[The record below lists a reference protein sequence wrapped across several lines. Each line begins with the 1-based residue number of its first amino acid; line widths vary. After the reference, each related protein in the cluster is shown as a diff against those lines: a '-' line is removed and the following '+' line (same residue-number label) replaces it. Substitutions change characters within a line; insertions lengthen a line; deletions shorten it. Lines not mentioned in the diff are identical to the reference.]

1 MQTQGT
7 RMNTATLNLAW
18 ADAFIAA
25 LTAAGLRHIVL
36 APGARSA
43 PLAVAALRRPEL
55 TCHVVSDE
63 RAAGY
68 FALGLV
74 RGMAPTSR
82 MPAAVICTSG
92 TAVANLMPAV
102 MEANLA
108 AIPLLILSADRPPEA
123 HGWGSHQTADQL
135 KLYGDHARRF
145 FALPV
150 PFVGAEEALDHR
162 YLNGLA
168 AQLIEASQTPVP
180 GPVHANQPF
189 REPLLPI
196 DPGAIPSAP
205 NLPVPVTI
213 RAPIPQAASG
223 LEGVA
228 ERLSGRTG
236 LILCGEGDYPETF
249 AAALVALAEKL
260 GAPILAEPLSN
271 LRFGPHDRRLVLTRA
286 SRFLRRTDLPQ
297 PEWVLRLGRFPVSR
311 TLERWLAGLE
321 HTLHILIAPPGP
333 WPDPLRRS
341 DILLRGDALATVT
354 ALHAAPTA
362 SAPAGWLSTWQAQE
376 IDAAQ
381 HTDLCHDGH
390 AFAQAVSTLIAAL
403 PAKAHLFVGN
413 SLSIRAVD
421 SFSGTHAKPLTLHGN
436 RGAAGIDGNLA
447 TAAGIAAAHGAPM
460 AVLIGD
466 QTALHDCGS
475 LALLAGRPVV
485 VIVVDNGG
493 GGIFE
498 QLAFSAALPPEI
510 LTRGFIAPPQV
521 DFSALARAFGLSYAE
536 ADDVPRL
543 QPLLD
548 QAFTSRQPW
557 LIRLAL
563 KSSA

>member
-1 MQTQGT
+1 
-7 RMNTATLNLAW
+7 MNTATLNLAW

-25 LTAAGLRHIVL
+25 LTAAGLLHIVL

-68 FALGLV
+68 FALGLA
-74 RGMAPTSR
+74 RITR
-82 MPAAVICTSG
+82 TPAAVICTSG
-92 TAVANLMPAV
+92 TAAANLLPAV

-108 AIPLLILSADRPPEA
+108 AVPLLILSADRPPEA
-123 HGWGSHQTADQL
+123 HGWGSNQTADQL
-135 KLYGDHARRF
+135 KLYGDQVRRF
-145 FALPV
+145 VALPV
-150 PFVGAEEALDHR
+150 PFVREEGSLDLR
-162 YLNGLA
+162 FLNTLA
-168 AQLIEASQTPVP
+168 AQLIEACVSPHP

-196 DPGAIPSAP
+196 DPAAIPPAP

-228 ERLSGRTG
+228 EQLSGRTG
-236 LILCGEGDYPETF
+236 LILCGEGDYPDTF
-249 AAALVALAEKL
+249 PTALVALAEKL

-271 LRFGPHDRRLVLTRA
+271 LRFGPHDRRLVLARA

-311 TLERWLAGLE
+311 TLERWLSGLE
-321 HTLHILIAPPGP
+321 HTLHLLIAPPGP
-333 WPDPLRRS
+333 WPDPLQRS
-341 DILLRGDALATVT
+341 DIILRGDAWATVT

-381 HTDLCHDGH
+381 HADLCHDGH

-403 PAKAHLFVGN
+403 PAKASLFVGN

-421 SFSGTHAKPLTLHGN
+421 SFSGTDAKPIALYGN
-436 RGAAGIDGNLA
+436 RGASGIDGNIA
-447 TAAGIAAAHGAPM
+447 TAAGIAAASGTPM

-475 LALLAGRPVV
+475 LALLADRPVIV
-485 VIVVDNGG
+485 VVVDNGG

-536 ADDVPRL
+536 TGDAQRL

-548 QAFTSRQPW
+548 QAFTSGQPW